1 MFMAHA
7 FPFLAQRRARAWFC
21 SLEDAHGALHMGQF
35 LLHLLLMNCSAH
47 SLCMRFPQHV
57 NRTQDPRPNCGSASR
72 QIAQISPSFFVSS
85 SSTARAGAAALFA
98 SPSDIKLAVFSFV
111 VGVRSVWL

>member
-1 MFMAHA
+1 
-7 FPFLAQRRARAWFC
+7 
-21 SLEDAHGALHMGQF
+21 MGQF
-35 LLHLLLMNCSAH
+35 LLHLLLLKCSAH
-47 SLCMRFPQHV
+47 SSRMRFPQHV
-57 NRTQDPRPNCGSASR
+57 NHTAPRPNRGSASR
-72 QIAQISPSFFVSS
+72 QIAQISPSFFSSS

>member
-1 MFMAHA
+1 
-7 FPFLAQRRARAWFC
+7 
-21 SLEDAHGALHMGQF
+21 MGQF
-35 LLHLLLMNCSAH
+35 LSHPLFQNCFAH

-57 NRTQDPRPNCGSASR
+57 SNTAPIPSRGSASR

-98 SPSDIKLAVFSFV
+98 SPSDIKLAVFSV
-111 VGVRSVWL
+111 VRGGSPIRVALRNPNPEMGP

>member
-1 MFMAHA
+1 
-7 FPFLAQRRARAWFC
+7 
-21 SLEDAHGALHMGQF
+21 MGQF

-57 NRTQDPRPNCGSASR
+57 YLTVPPSPNRGSASR
-72 QIAQISPSFFVSS
+72 QIAQISPSSS
-85 SSTARAGAAALFA
+85 PTPTARAGAAALFA

>member
-1 MFMAHA
+1 
-7 FPFLAQRRARAWFC
+7 
-21 SLEDAHGALHMGQF
+21 MGQF

-47 SLCMRFPQHV
+47 SLCMLFPQHV
-57 NRTQDPRPNCGSASR
+57 NHTAPCPNRGSASR

-111 VGVRSVWL
+111 GGVRSVWL